1 MLVVELNVADQR
13 LIHTCGMAGGQGIQL
28 GLQRECRSQRGQAAE
43 MQPGSQHRGVR
54 GSSPAGTEITGH
66 THHPLKRKNPASHQ
80 RHSGG
85 FLPQV
90 LPLMPPLGEGETSE
104 TSHVSVL
111 SRESDKKPGK
121 LPNGTATCGRTHG
134 H

>member
-1 MLVVELNVADQR
+1 
-13 LIHTCGMAGGQGIQL
+13 
-28 GLQRECRSQRGQAAE
+28 

-66 THHPLKRKNPASHQ
+66 TQHPLKRKNPASHQ
-80 RHSGG
+80 RHSGAS
-85 FLPQV
+85 FHRYCPSC
-90 LPLMPPLGEGETSE
+90 PPLGEGETSE

-121 LPNGTATCGRTHG
+121 LPDGTATCGRTHV